1 MRANLLSRLASADF
15 AVRSN
20 VIASFA
26 SNFTTAVLTL
36 LSVPLY
42 VAYVGVEAY
51 ALVGLFIS
59 MQAIFA
65 VLDLGLSAAITREL
79 AGEDRS
85 TSEKRDLLRTSEA
98 IYWGTA
104 ATAAAIGLAAAPYLA
119 VYVNSTSISYETLL
133 ENFHLI
139 ALCLGLQ
146 FPVGMYSAALLGMQR
161 QVLLGTVNIIFA
173 IVRVGGTLLALEF
186 VSAAPQT
193 IFAWH
198 ALSAGLQIVVL
209 AAATWASM
217 PRSVSRAG
225 VKFATAA
232 RLWRFTAG
240 VTGITVM
247 SVVLTQVD
255 KIILARILPLESFG
269 YYAIASVVANSLGR
283 FTLPVFHVYF
293 PRFTQLSTRG
303 DSTLLIDAYHQGS
316 QLISVFVLPV
326 AAVFVF
332 FPREVLMSWQG
343 DQAIVANSSAVLAI
357 LTAGSAV
364 NALLFMPYAL
374 QLAHGWTRLHFVA
387 LTTGV
392 LLSVPATVLLV
403 TRYGGEGAALVWL
416 AFNAAFFA
424 LVVPVAHRRLLP
436 GESGRW
442 YVDDVLLPAA
452 AVTVT
457 TLLGRVAFFETSD
470 RVLLLVQLVTVSA
483 IAFVAACLAAGQI
496 RRPLLRKLKLR
507 PSL

>member
-1 MRANLLSRLASADF
+1 MRPNLLSRLASADF

-26 SNFTTAVLTL
+26 SNFSTAVLTL

-42 VAYVGVEAY
+42 IGYVGVEAY

-79 AGEDRS
+79 AGEDRPHA
-85 TSEKRDLLRTSEA
+85 EKRDLLRTVEA

-104 ATAAAIGLAAAPYLA
+104 AAAAAIGLALAPYLA
-119 VYVNSTSISYETLL
+119 VYVKSSSIPYETLL

-146 FPVGMYSAALLGMQR
+146 LPVTMYSASLLGMHR
-161 QVLLGTVNIIFA
+161 QVLLGIVNIVFA
-173 IVRVGGTLLALEF
+173 VIRVGGTLLALES
-186 VSAAPQT
+186 VAAAPQT

-198 ALSAGLQIVVL
+198 ALSSALQIVVL
-209 AAATWASM
+209 AGAAWASM
-217 PRSVSRAG
+217 PESVSRAR

-247 SVVLTQVD
+247 SVLLTQVD
-255 KIILARILPLESFG
+255 KIVLARILPLESFG
-269 YYAIASVVANSLGR
+269 YYAIAGVVANSLGR
-283 FTLPVFHVYF
+283 FIQPVFQVYF
-293 PRFTQLSTRG
+293 PRFTQLSSRG
-303 DSTLLIDAYHQGS
+303 DSTLLVEAYHQGS
-316 QLISVFVLPV
+316 QLISVLVLPV

-332 FPREVLMSWQG
+332 FPREVLMLWQG
-343 DQAIVANSSAVLAI
+343 DPAIVANSRLVLAI

-374 QLAHGWTRLHFVA
+374 QLAHGWTRLHFAA
-387 LTTGV
+387 LTMGV
-392 LLSVPATVLLV
+392 ILSVPATVLLAA
-403 TRYGGEGAALVWL
+403 RFGGEGAAWVWI
-416 AFNAAFFA
+416 AFNAAFLA
-424 LVVPVAHRRLLP
+424 LVVPAVHRRLLP
-436 GESGRW
+436 GASGRW
-442 YVDDVLLPAA
+442 YLTDVLLPAA
-452 AVTVT
+452 AVTVAALVGRSIFLET
-457 TLLGRVAFFETSD
+457 EDRTLLFLQLGVVFAVA
-470 RVLLLVQLVTVSA
+470 LA
-483 IAFVAACLAAGQI
+483 AACLAAEHI
-496 RRPLLRKLKLR
+496 RRPLLKKLSR
-507 PSL
+507 GASL